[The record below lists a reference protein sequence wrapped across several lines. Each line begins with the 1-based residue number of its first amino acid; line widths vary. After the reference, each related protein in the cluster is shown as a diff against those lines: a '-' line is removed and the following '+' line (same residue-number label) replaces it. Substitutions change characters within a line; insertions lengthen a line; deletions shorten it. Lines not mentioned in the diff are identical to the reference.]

1 MCAVRFAPEVE
12 GAPYTNARKGLGK
25 AYTLPLW
32 LANDLSYVFERIDF
46 SKSSPFGGWLGHCD

>member
-1 MCAVRFAPEVE
+1 MRFAPEVE
-12 GAPYTNARKGLGK
+12 GVPYTNARKGLGK